1 MKPEALKNGQIV
13 VHVKHDR
20 LYVVVEC
27 NMRMKDSVNGWVDAV
42 IYKPLYDNEYACF
55 AREKQSFLDEFEI
68 AGIRTY
74 ID

>member
-1 MKPEALKNGQIV
+1 MKPEALRNGRVV
-13 VHVKHDR
+13 VHVKYDK